1 MLRGV
6 VVTRLWMLLLKAE
19 ERRYDYIGA
28 LDGGE
33 EEGREE
39 GRMRR

>member
-6 VVTRLWMLLLKAE
+6 VVTKLWMLLLIAE
-19 ERRYDYIGA
+19 ERRYDCMGA
-28 LDGGE
+28 LDGEE